1 MTKKTR
7 AQLLQEI
14 ESLSIDPIW
23 GCFTRAAMSLRW
35 DEFTDSAVSVVY
47 CDIDRMHDL
56 NTRYGHAGVDE
67 RIKRVIAQVRHGD
80 KSRKSD
86 IVVSRWLNG
95 DELVFI
101 LKSGNAQSFCERIHA
116 DFQSVGISVTM
127 AHSPR
132 VTDNPVD
139 TINPLDEQV
148 QQYKNVDLRGEI
160 IALYK

>member
-1 MTKKTR
+1 MKKTKG
-7 AQLLQEI
+7 QLLQDI

-23 GCFTRAAMSLRW
+23 GCMTRAAMSLRW
-35 DEFTDSAVSVVY
+35 DEVTDSAVAVVY

-56 NTRYGHAGVDE
+56 NSHYGHAEVDN
-67 RIKRVIAQVRHGD
+67 RIKGVIAKVRHGD

-95 DELVFI
+95 DELVFL
-101 LKSGNAQSFCERIHA
+101 LKSGSPQQFCERIQA
-116 DFQSVGISVTM
+116 DFQAVGISVTM
-127 AHSPR
+127 AHSPII
-132 VTDNPVD
+132 TPSPTD

-148 QQYKNVDLRGEI
+148 TQYKNVDMRGEI